1 MAACPAARGTSEGA
15 ARFASPWS
23 CAVGDV
29 DARQVSE
36 AVLVP
41 YDGKR
46 GRWMPSVGHSTTH
59 ERMDRQRR
67 PRSWQRRRC
76 MPQLV
81 EGARSR
87 LGVGG
92 AAARRATL
100 ALVIAVASVLARA
113 ARPLAIELSTSGL
126 RCEADAADD
135 TAIAVAQLQDQFDDL
150 VAHRSLAVGPPP
162 PARRPRTPPTVWP
175 PPAPPVGR
183 RATWPFLDD
192 VDDLM
197 RSMNS
202 ATDGG
207 LVVARKAG

>member
-23 CAVGDV
+23 CGVGDV

-126 RCEADAADD
+126 RYEADAADD

-150 VAHRSLAVGPPP
+150 VAHRSRPSAR
-162 PARRPRTPPTVWP
+162 RRPRGGRGFHRLC
-175 PPAPPVGR
+175 GR
-183 RATWPFLDD
+183 RPRPL
-192 VDDLM
+192 
-197 RSMNS
+197 S
-202 ATDGG
+202 GG
-207 LVVARKAG
+207 ARHGLSSTTSTTSCDR